1 MADHVEECVR
11 DPESD
16 MGVEEGDL
24 AETERLTAQWSVED
38 EEEAARERRRRE
50 RERQLRTQA
59 EEGLVS
65 TSTSSESGLA
75 PQESQIDG
83 KPAGGSELEE
93 DEGFSDWSL
102 KLEQRKQRW
111 AEMGE
116 AAPNGYRT
124 CYSECSREAQQVAP
138 TTWEGRSPKHSC
150 EEDGNLMEAEAKLEQ
165 VQLGQDSPTFIR
177 FTPGPSSFLK
187 FVSTSVSQEQPEAE
201 LEGQQKIIETAYVGE
216 ENQDIAEVFPDV
228 QEEIKHEEEEV
239 KQEEKKRRWNEEE
252 EASEKR
258 QRAPSTSSNEEEG
271 ELPLSPTLKITDRT
285 ECLNR
290 SIQKSN
296 SVKKTQPPL
305 PVAKIDD
312 KLEQYTH
319 AIETSTKSPKPVRQ
333 LSIDLPANSAAVTS
347 TKSLWET
354 GEVVQSPVK
363 TTPCK
368 DIVAGDIVSK
378 RSIWEQ
384 KESPNPDENAK
395 VKLPGKKYRYVAI
408 GHGKYKKVSIE
419 DETSAEK

>member
-1 MADHVEECVR
+1 MADHVEECVK

-16 MGVEEGDL
+16 IGVEEGDL
-24 AETERLTAQWSVED
+24 GETERLTAQWSVED

-50 RERQLRTQA
+50 RERQLRSQA

-65 TSTSSESGLA
+65 TSTSSESGLI

-83 KPAGGSELEE
+83 KPAGTSELEE

-124 CYSECSREAQQVAP
+124 CYGECTEAQQVTS

-201 LEGQQKIIETAYVGE
+201 LEGQQKLIETACVGE
-216 ENQDIAEVFPDV
+216 ENQDMAEVFPEV
-228 QEEIKHEEEEV
+228 QEEIKHEEEEE
-239 KQEEKKRRWNEEE
+239 KQEEKKRRWKEEE
-252 EASEKR
+252 EAPEKR

-319 AIETSTKSPKPVRQ
+319 AIETSSKTPKPVRQ

-347 TKSLWET
+347 TKNLWET

-384 KESPNPDENAK
+384 KESPNADGSAK

-408 GHGKYKKVSIE
+408 GHGKYKKVLIE